1 MVNHSGQID
10 SGHYVSMIQGSEG
23 NWYVINDA
31 KIMQVSVSQ
40 VGFRSDDD
48 D

>member
-1 MVNHSGQID
+1 MVNHNGQID
-10 SGHYVSMIQGSEG
+10 SGHYVSMIQGNEG

-40 VGFRSDDD
+40 VGSGSDDD